1 MRIDVEEWMK
11 KPAGKRGARL
21 DALISFKSHR
31 INIEIQRLKRGDEI
45 QRASFYM
52 AKNISEVDEGERLIP
67 MRRHISLWIC
77 AFDPFPERALPYY
90 IFSTCYRMHDR
101 IRGIDD
107 RFEIGDGV
115 EYVSINGSCF
125 WDDGPHTQEE
135 EALRD
140 FVADMGKSD
149 PDAIVSESARRVLS
163 EYKEGG
169 RMYDKIELAFKE
181 RFKDDYKRAEQEGRE
196 SGLKEGEK
204 IGFKKSRDTLVSA
217 MLGKGMSYDLISE
230 ISGLTKEQ
238 IMAIEK

>member
-90 IFSTCYRMHDR
+90 IFSTCHRMHDR

-125 WDDGPHTQEE
+125 WDDGPHTEEE

-181 RFKDDYKRAEQEGRE
+181 RFKDDYKRAEIEGERKGRE
-196 SGLKEGEK
+196 SGLKEGTK
-204 IGFKKSRDTLVSA
+204 IEALRTANKINGLDIPPELKKMILDALKA
-217 MLGKGMSYDLISE
+217 K
-230 ISGLTKEQ
+230 
-238 IMAIEK
+238 